1 VRENSVFLRHW
12 DRICFYDSFSSI
24 LPYRNSSKAYRI
36 PSGLREN
43 ARFPCPLENCF
54 PAGRGSVLDL
64 GAIFPHDVGM
74 ILELHSPLD
83 MHLHLRDGD
92 MMKLVAP
99 LSSAS
104 FAGAV
109 IMPNLVPPVADA
121 GAVQAYRQRVLDACG
136 DDVFQPYM
144 TAFFRSYSEKEL
156 SRLKELVF
164 GIKLYPAGATTN
176 SEGGVKAMKD
186 AEATLSIMQE
196 MDIPL
201 LVHGESH
208 GFVMDR
214 EAEFLDVYRD
224 LATRFPR
231 LTICMEHI
239 TTAAAVQLL
248 DEFENLAATV
258 TLQHLLITLDDVAG
272 GMLRPHLFCKPIAKR
287 PEDRE
292 ALLQAALSG
301 HPRLMFGSDSA
312 PHPIHAKEACGCAA
326 GVFTAPIAL
335 PRLAALFDE
344 HGALDRLQGF
354 VSGHACALYGLNPP
368 ARTVRLQRREMLVP
382 DAYEGH
388 GQKVVP
394 MDAGCTIPWRLI

>member
-1 VRENSVFLRHW
+1 
-12 DRICFYDSFSSI
+12 
-24 LPYRNSSKAYRI
+24 
-36 PSGLREN
+36 
-43 ARFPCPLENCF
+43 
-54 PAGRGSVLDL
+54 
-64 GAIFPHDVGM
+64 M

-92 MMKLVAP
+92 MLKLVAP

-121 GAVQAYRQRVLDACG
+121 DAVQAYRQRVLDACG

-335 PRLAALFDE
+335 VWRPCLTNTEPWTGCRALFPVMP
-344 HGALDRLQGF
+344 ALCTGLIRLPGRSVCSGVKCWCQTLMKGMDRKW
-354 VSGHACALYGLNPP
+354 C
-368 ARTVRLQRREMLVP
+368 RWMP
-382 DAYEGH
+382 DAPFPGE
-388 GQKVVP
+388 
-394 MDAGCTIPWRLI
+394 

>member
-1 VRENSVFLRHW
+1 
-12 DRICFYDSFSSI
+12 
-24 LPYRNSSKAYRI
+24 
-36 PSGLREN
+36 
-43 ARFPCPLENCF
+43 
-54 PAGRGSVLDL
+54 
-64 GAIFPHDVGM
+64 M

-301 HPRLMFGSDSA
+301 HPPSCSA
-312 PHPIHAKEACGCAA
+312 VTPPPIPSMPRKRADAPPAYLPPPSLFLVWRPCLTNTGPWTGC
-326 GVFTAPIAL
+326 
-335 PRLAALFDE
+335 RALFPVMP
-344 HGALDRLQGF
+344 AL
-354 VSGHACALYGLNPP
+354 
-368 ARTVRLQRREMLVP
+368 
-382 DAYEGH
+382 
-388 GQKVVP
+388 
-394 MDAGCTIPWRLI
+394 CTG

>member
-1 VRENSVFLRHW
+1 
-12 DRICFYDSFSSI
+12 
-24 LPYRNSSKAYRI
+24 
-36 PSGLREN
+36 
-43 ARFPCPLENCF
+43 
-54 PAGRGSVLDL
+54 
-64 GAIFPHDVGM
+64 M

-186 AEATLSIMQE
+186 AEVTLSIMQE

-272 GMLRPHLFCKPIAKR
+272 GMLKPIAKR

-292 ALLQAALSG
+292 ALLQVALSG

>member
-1 VRENSVFLRHW
+1 
-12 DRICFYDSFSSI
+12 
-24 LPYRNSSKAYRI
+24 
-36 PSGLREN
+36 
-43 ARFPCPLENCF
+43 
-54 PAGRGSVLDL
+54 
-64 GAIFPHDVGM
+64 M

-214 EAEFLDVYRD
+214 EAEFLDVSRD

-335 PRLAALFDE
+335 PRLVALFDE

>member
-1 VRENSVFLRHW
+1 MLDFGSSFRH
-12 DRICFYDSFSSI
+12 D
-24 LPYRNSSKAYRI
+24 
-36 PSGLREN
+36 
-43 ARFPCPLENCF
+43 AR
-54 PAGRGSVLDL
+54 
-64 GAIFPHDVGM
+64 M

-92 MMKLVAP
+92 MLKLVAP

-109 IMPNLVPPVADA
+109 VMPNLVPPVADA
-121 GAVQAYRQRVLDACG
+121 EAVQAYRGHIMDACG
-136 DDVFQPYM
+136 GDVFKPYM
-144 TAFFRSYSEKEL
+144 TAFFRSYTEKEL
-156 SRLKELVF
+156 ERLKDLVF

-186 AEATLSIMQE
+186 AEASMAMMQE
-196 MDIPL
+196 MGIPL
-201 LVHGESH
+201 LVHGETH

-214 EAEFLDVYRD
+214 EAEFLDIYRN
-224 LATRFPR
+224 LAEQFPR

-239 TTAAAVQLL
+239 TTAAAVRLL

-292 ALLQAALSG
+292 ALLKAALSG

-312 PHPIHAKEACGCAA
+312 PHPVHAKEACGCAA

-335 PRLAALFDE
+335 PRLAALFEE
-344 HGALDRLQGF
+344 HDALDRLQGF
-354 VSGHACALYGLNPP
+354 VSGHACALYGLTPP
-368 ARTVRLQRREMLVP
+368 AKTVRLERREMLVP
-382 DAYEGH
+382 DAYEGY

-394 MDAGCTIPWRLI
+394 MEAGCVIPWSLMQGGFTKMT

>member
-1 VRENSVFLRHW
+1 
-12 DRICFYDSFSSI
+12 
-24 LPYRNSSKAYRI
+24 LPCRNSSKEYRI